1 MESFCSEINGNVQPR
16 DFLKMFRRTMRHLSI
31 TTDREQIESFVD
43 YLKSDS
49 LAEEWYTDEGSNEK
63 SWQMFEAKFLA
74 RFPGAEAAKKTAPEL
89 EREILEMRLA
99 TKELDKTDMHLGV
112 AMETHKIF
120 ADKLLDLAKQAKF
133 KKTNTSRV

>member
-1 MESFCSEINGNVQPR
+1 
-16 DFLKMFRRTMRHLSI
+16 
-31 TTDREQIESFVD
+31 VD

-49 LAEEWYTDEGSNEK
+49 PAEEWYTDEGSNEK